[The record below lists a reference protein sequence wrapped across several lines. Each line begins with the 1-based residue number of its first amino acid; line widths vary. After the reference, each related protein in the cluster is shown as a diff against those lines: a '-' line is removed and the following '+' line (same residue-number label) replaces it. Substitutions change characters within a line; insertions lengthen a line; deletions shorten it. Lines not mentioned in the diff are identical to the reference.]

1 MEYRCNMKL
10 LVISVLVL
18 LSFTE
23 GYYISCTWKADQVSF
38 NLYFWRSILTSF
50 KYFESSP
57 YSTFFDGSCLQN
69 GMLCM
74 RLHRNKNFFFQ
85 SVIVRRVM
93 ALHAHL
99 NQGFQVY
106 CLNWPTRSEAKFA
119 KMGNCICVLHII
131 NHQFS
136 QELIF

>member
-1 MEYRCNMKL
+1 MKL

-38 NLYFWRSILTSF
+38 NRYVFLEIHPNQLYV
-50 KYFESSP
+50 FESSP

-74 RLHRNKNFFFQ
+74 RLH
-85 SVIVRRVM
+85 
-93 ALHAHL
+93 
-99 NQGFQVY
+99 
-106 CLNWPTRSEAKFA
+106 
-119 KMGNCICVLHII
+119 
-131 NHQFS
+131 
-136 QELIF
+136 